1 MYKMIELSFKKNS
14 QNKYDLKVVQ
24 NGKLFFKRTYDSG
37 KKIDDPIWKTQADG
51 FSAFVRF
58 LQDKVDKEFE
68 KNPNFHWKT
77 ISEFKL
83 FAGARAQHEFF
94 EHEQEYVPD
103 SYNKE

>member
-1 MYKMIELSFKKNS
+1 MIKLSFKKNS

-24 NGKLFFKRTYDSG
+24 NEKLFFKRTYDSG
-37 KKIDDPIWKTQADG
+37 KKIDDTVWKTQADG

-58 LQDKVDKEFE
+58 LQDKVNKELE
-68 KNPNFHWKT
+68 KNPNFHWAT
-77 ISEFKL
+77 LSEFKR